1 MNVRYVFEMQPI
13 DFMWDLTFSV
23 KEAFG
28 SNSGVKSQI
37 KEYLSRL
44 DLTTTQIRVAA
55 VANPKERIFSRIIY
69 ARVKENGLVYAFSEV
84 DLTSI
89 CPSLMRE
96 VSVDFLPA
104 DTYLFSELKD
114 KRQISLYRNSEIEEM

>member
-1 MNVRYVFEMQPI
+1 MKVRYVFEMQPI
-13 DFMWDLTFSV
+13 DFLWDLTFSV

-28 SNSGVKSQI
+28 SNSGI
-37 KEYLSRL
+37 KPQVQEYLSRL
-44 DLTTTQIRVAA
+44 KLTATKIRVAA
-55 VANPKERIFSRIIY
+55 IANPKERAFSRVIY

-89 CPSLMRE
+89 CPSLIRE

-104 DTYLFSELKD
+104 DTYLFSELTD
-114 KRQISLYRNSEIEEM
+114 KTTYRRKW

>member
-13 DFMWDLTFSV
+13 DFWGLTLSV

-28 SNSGVKSQI
+28 SNSGIKPQI
-37 KEYLSRL
+37 KEYISRL
-44 DLTTTQIRVAA
+44 GLTCKKVRVG
-55 VANPKERIFSRIIY
+55 VIANPKERNFSRVIY
-69 ARVKENGLVYAFSEV
+69 AKVKENGLVYAFSEV

-104 DTYLFSELKD
+104 DTYLFSELTD
-114 KRQISLYRNSEIEEM
+114 KTKYRKHIKVIED